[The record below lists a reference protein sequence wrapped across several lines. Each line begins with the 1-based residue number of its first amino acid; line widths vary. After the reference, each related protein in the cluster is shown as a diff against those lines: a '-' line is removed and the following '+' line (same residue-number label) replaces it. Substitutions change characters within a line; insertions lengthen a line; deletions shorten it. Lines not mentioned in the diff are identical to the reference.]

1 MTHICLIDDDQNIL
15 ASLSLALKSEGYIIS
30 TFSDG
35 LSGLNSLKEDDYDIA
50 ILDIKMPRLDGL
62 EVLQKLRQTSNLP
75 VIFLTSKD
83 EEVDQLLGLK
93 MGADD
98 YITKPFSQKLLI
110 ERVKAILRR
119 SKDTLTSNNKET
131 SNIIK
136 RGKLSLNMSRYECF
150 WDDIAIKLTVTEFL
164 LLESLA
170 SRPGYVKSR
179 DQLMSAAYDDD
190 IYVDDR
196 TIDSHIKRL
205 RRKFKNLDKNFE
217 SIETLYGVGYRY
229 IKE

>member
-1 MTHICLIDDDQNIL
+1 MNNICLIDDDQNIL
-15 ASLSLALKSEGYIIS
+15 ASLSLALKSEGYIIT

-35 LSGLNSLKEDDYDIA
+35 LSGLNSLKEDKYDIA

-110 ERVKAILRR
+110 ERVRAILRR
-119 SKDTLTSNNKET
+119 SQELKNTNNIE
-131 SNIIK
+131 NNDIIK
-136 RGKLSLNMSRYECF
+136 RGKLS
-150 WDDIAIKLTVTEFL
+150 
-164 LLESLA
+164 
-170 SRPGYVKSR
+170 
-179 DQLMSAAYDDD
+179 
-190 IYVDDR
+190 
-196 TIDSHIKRL
+196 
-205 RRKFKNLDKNFE
+205 
-217 SIETLYGVGYRY
+217 
-229 IKE
+229 

>member
-1 MTHICLIDDDQNIL
+1 MTEICLIDDDQNIL

-35 LSGLNSLKEDDYDIA
+35 LSGLNSLREDNYDIA

-110 ERVKAILRR
+110 ERVRAILRR
-119 SKDTLTSNNKET
+119 SKEVKDLNNTNSND
-131 SNIIK
+131 IIK
-136 RGKLSLNMSRYECF
+136 RGKLSLNMSRHECF
-150 WDDIAIKLTVTEFL
+150 WNDLPIKLTVTEFL

-205 RRKFKNLDKNFE
+205 RKKFKDLDESFE

>member
-62 EVLQKLRQTSNLP
+62 EDLQKLRQTSNLP

-119 SKDTLTSNNKET
+119 SKDTLTSNDKET

-150 WDDIAIKLTVTEFL
+150 WDDVAIKLTVTEFL

>member
-30 TFSDG
+30 IFSDG
-35 LSGLNSLKEDDYDIA
+35 LSGLNSLQEDNYDIA

-119 SKDTLTSNNKET
+119 SNQTENSNDTES

-150 WDDIAIKLTVTEFL
+150 WDGVVIKLTVTEFL

-205 RRKFKNLDKNFE
+205 RRKFKNLDKDFE
-217 SIETLYGVGYRY
+217 AIETLYGVGYRY

>member
-119 SKDTLTSNNKET
+119 SKDTLTSNDKET

-150 WDDIAIKLTVTEFL
+150 WDDVAIKLTVTEFL
-164 LLESLA
+164 LLETLA

>member
-1 MTHICLIDDDQNIL
+1 MVKICLIDDDQNIL
-15 ASLSLALKSEGYIIS
+15 ASLSLALKSEKFDVE

-35 LSGLNSLKEDDYDIA
+35 IAGLEALSNNTFDIA

-62 EVLQKLRQTSNLP
+62 EVLQKLRNKSDIP

-83 EEVDQLLGLK
+83 DEIDQLLGLK

-119 SKDTLTSNNKET
+119 SSSESISNPSDKKAL
-131 SNIIK
+131 IK
-136 RGKLSLNMSRYECF
+136 RGDLLLNLDRHECQ
-150 WDDIAIKLTVTEFL
+150 WKDERIKLTVTEFL
-164 LLESLA
+164 ILENLVN
-170 SRPGYVKSR
+170 RPGYVKNR
-179 DQLMSAAYDDD
+179 DQLMSAAYTED

-196 TIDSHIKRL
+196 TIDSHIKRI
-205 RRKFKNLDKNFE
+205 RRKFKSIDKDFN
-217 SIETLYGVGYRY
+217 SIETLYGVGYRFNQ
-229 IKE
+229 

>member
-1 MTHICLIDDDQNIL
+1 MTEICLIDDDQNIL
-15 ASLSLALKSEGYIIS
+15 ASLSLALKSEGYTTS

-35 LSGLNSLKEDDYDIA
+35 LSGLNSLRDDKYDIA

-110 ERVKAILRR
+110 ERVRAILRR
-119 SKDTLTSNNKET
+119 SKEVKDLNNADSND
-131 SNIIK
+131 IIK
-136 RGKLSLNMSRYECF
+136 RGKLSLNVNRHECF
-150 WDDIAIKLTVTEFL
+150 WNDLPIKLTVTEFL

-179 DQLMSAAYDDD
+179 DQLMSSAYDDD

-205 RRKFKNLDKNFE
+205 RKKFKDLDESFE